1 MKSKIVRGIINGGV
15 LAAVAALGITVYQLG
30 TKPIAENPQEE
41 NSVQVEETGLEE
53 ELSDGENA
61 EDAAAAG
68 DGWQDAAQ
76 DEISDGETGDEAGLS
91 GASEAGADGVTGSIR
106 ETAGSGTAE
115 NAAAD
120 ADNGSGTDDR
130 SVSAAAGAD
139 RSRTDGTGNTADNAG
154 NTSAEGAVNNGAGA
168 STDTAETSA
177 VGIAAQALDF
187 TEDSIM
193 EWPVRGT
200 VLVDYNMDETV
211 YYPTLDQYR
220 VSSAIALQA
229 VEDAPVYA
237 AADGQVLSVV
247 QDACTGTTVTMEL
260 GQTAIIANG
269 PWMISDFYDTSM
281 VEDGF
286 ADKVGTAM
294 YPGDV
299 MYNSG
304 KIGFNV
310 ASKDEKTLDAT
321 LTFVKFLTNE
331 ESQLKMLEI
340 TGDIPAMEG
349 LTSDNVK
356 PLVNEV
362 IANGDKAA
370 HRINDFQSLWYANV
384 VDEISIQYP
393 LLAQGEITPEE
404 FAQALTDAAQKN

>member
-1 MKSKIVRGIINGGV
+1 MNRQPYSGHSIDIEMVTETAALLLFLLLKMNISDRGGKNMKSKIVRGIINGGV

-53 ELSDGENA
+53 EFSDGENA

-91 GASEAGADGVTGSIR
+91 GASEAGADRVIGSIR

-120 ADNGSGTDDR
+120 ADNGSGTEDR
-130 SVSAAAGAD
+130 SVSAD

-260 GQTAIIANG
+260 GNG
-269 PWMISDFYDTSM
+269 YQA
-281 VEDGF
+281 VYG
-286 ADKVGTAM
+286 
-294 YPGDV
+294 
-299 MYNSG
+299 
-304 KIGFNV
+304 
-310 ASKDEKTLDAT
+310 
-321 LTFVKFLTNE
+321 
-331 ESQLKMLEI
+331 QLKDLTVAE
-340 TGDIPAMEG
+340 GDTVKEG
-349 LTSDNVK
+349 
-356 PLVNEV
+356 EV
-362 IANGDKAA
+362 IGNISAPTKYYSVEGPNLYFAMKKDG
-370 HRINDFQSLWYANV
+370 V
-384 VDEISIQYP
+384 PVDPFEY
-393 LLAQGEITPEE
+393 LE
-404 FAQALTDAAQKN
+404 

>member
-15 LAAVAALGITVYQLG
+15 LAAVAALGITVYQFG

-41 NSVQVEETGLEE
+41 NSAQAEETGLEE

-76 DEISDGETGDEAGLS
+76 DEISDGENGDEAGLPGVS
-91 GASEAGADGVTGSIR
+91 ETGADADGVTGSIR

-115 NAAAD
+115 NAA
-120 ADNGSGTDDR
+120 
-130 SVSAAAGAD
+130 
-139 RSRTDGTGNTADNAG
+139 
-154 NTSAEGAVNNGAGA
+154 AEGAVNNGAGA

-177 VGIAAQALDF
+177 VGIAAQVLDF

-220 VSSAIALQA
+220 VSPAIALQA

-247 QDACTGTTVTMEL
+247 QDACTGMTVTMEL
-260 GQTAIIANG
+260 GNG
-269 PWMISDFYDTSM
+269 YQA
-281 VEDGF
+281 VYG
-286 ADKVGTAM
+286 
-294 YPGDV
+294 
-299 MYNSG
+299 
-304 KIGFNV
+304 
-310 ASKDEKTLDAT
+310 
-321 LTFVKFLTNE
+321 
-331 ESQLKMLEI
+331 QLKDLTVAE
-340 TGDIPAMEG
+340 GDTVKEG
-349 LTSDNVK
+349 
-356 PLVNEV
+356 EV
-362 IANGDKAA
+362 IGNISAPTKYYSVEGPNLYFAMKKDG
-370 HRINDFQSLWYANV
+370 V
-384 VDEISIQYP
+384 PVDPFEY
-393 LLAQGEITPEE
+393 LE
-404 FAQALTDAAQKN
+404 

>member
-15 LAAVAALGITVYQLG
+15 LAAVAALGITVYQFG

-41 NSVQVEETGLEE
+41 NSAQVEETGLEE

-68 DGWQDAAQ
+68 DGWQDA
-76 DEISDGETGDEAGLS
+76 ENGDEAGLS
-91 GASEAGADGVTGSIR
+91 GASEAGADADGVTGSIR

-115 NAAAD
+115 NAAAY
-120 ADNGSGTDDR
+120 ADNGSGTEDR
-130 SVSAAAGAD
+130 SVSAAAGAE
-139 RSRTDGTGNTADNAG
+139 GAGNTADNVG
-154 NTSAEGAVNNGAGA
+154 NAAAEGAVNNGAGA

-177 VGIAAQALDF
+177 VGIAAQVLDF

-220 VSSAIALQA
+220 VSPAIALQA

-260 GQTAIIANG
+260 GNG
-269 PWMISDFYDTSM
+269 YQA
-281 VEDGF
+281 VYG
-286 ADKVGTAM
+286 
-294 YPGDV
+294 
-299 MYNSG
+299 
-304 KIGFNV
+304 
-310 ASKDEKTLDAT
+310 
-321 LTFVKFLTNE
+321 
-331 ESQLKMLEI
+331 QLKDLTVAE
-340 TGDIPAMEG
+340 GDTVKEG
-349 LTSDNVK
+349 
-356 PLVNEV
+356 EV
-362 IANGDKAA
+362 IGNISAPTKYYSVEGPNLYFAMKKDG
-370 HRINDFQSLWYANV
+370 V
-384 VDEISIQYP
+384 PVDPFEY
-393 LLAQGEITPEE
+393 LE
-404 FAQALTDAAQKN
+404 

>member
-30 TKPIAENPQEE
+30 TKPIAENLQEE

-76 DEISDGETGDEAGLS
+76 DEISDGETGDETGLS
-91 GASEAGADGVTGSIR
+91 GASEAGADADGVTGSIR
-106 ETAGSGTAE
+106 ETAGSGVAETAGTNG
-115 NAAAD
+115 NAVTD
-120 ADNGSGTDDR
+120 TDNGSGTEDR
-130 SVSAAAGAD
+130 NVSAAEGAD

-154 NTSAEGAVNNGAGA
+154 NTSAEGENAADNGAGA

-177 VGIAAQALDF
+177 AGIAAQALDF

-260 GQTAIIANG
+260 GNG
-269 PWMISDFYDTSM
+269 YQA
-281 VEDGF
+281 VYG
-286 ADKVGTAM
+286 
-294 YPGDV
+294 
-299 MYNSG
+299 
-304 KIGFNV
+304 
-310 ASKDEKTLDAT
+310 
-321 LTFVKFLTNE
+321 
-331 ESQLKMLEI
+331 QLKDLTVAE
-340 TGDIPAMEG
+340 GDTVKEG
-349 LTSDNVK
+349 
-356 PLVNEV
+356 EV
-362 IANGDKAA
+362 IGNISAPTKYYSVEGPNLYFAMKKDG
-370 HRINDFQSLWYANV
+370 V
-384 VDEISIQYP
+384 PVDPFEY
-393 LLAQGEITPEE
+393 LE
-404 FAQALTDAAQKN
+404 

>member
-76 DEISDGETGDEAGLS
+76 DEISDGETGDEADLS
-91 GASEAGADGVTGSIR
+91 GDSEAGADGVTGSIR
-106 ETAGSGTAE
+106 ETAGSDTAE

-120 ADNGSGTDDR
+120 ADNGSGTEDK
-130 SVSAAAGAD
+130 SVSAAAGAG

-260 GQTAIIANG
+260 GNG
-269 PWMISDFYDTSM
+269 YQA
-281 VEDGF
+281 VYG
-286 ADKVGTAM
+286 
-294 YPGDV
+294 
-299 MYNSG
+299 
-304 KIGFNV
+304 
-310 ASKDEKTLDAT
+310 
-321 LTFVKFLTNE
+321 
-331 ESQLKMLEI
+331 QLKDLTVAE
-340 TGDIPAMEG
+340 GDTVKEG
-349 LTSDNVK
+349 
-356 PLVNEV
+356 EV
-362 IANGDKAA
+362 IGNISAPTKYYSVEGPNLYFAMKKDG
-370 HRINDFQSLWYANV
+370 V
-384 VDEISIQYP
+384 PVDPFEY
-393 LLAQGEITPEE
+393 LE
-404 FAQALTDAAQKN
+404 

>member
-61 EDAAAAG
+61 EDAAAVG

-76 DEISDGETGDEAGLS
+76 DEISDGETGDEAGLPGVS
-91 GASEAGADGVTGSIR
+91 ETGADADGVTGSIR

-115 NAAAD
+115 SAAAD
-120 ADNGSGTDDR
+120 ADNGSGTEDR
-130 SVSAAAGAD
+130 SVSAAAGAEGAD
-139 RSRTDGTGNTADNAG
+139 ISHTEGTGNTADNAG
-154 NTSAEGAVNNGAGA
+154 NAAVEGAVNNGAGA

-177 VGIAAQALDF
+177 VGITAQALDF

-220 VSSAIALQA
+220 VSPAIALQA

-260 GQTAIIANG
+260 GNG
-269 PWMISDFYDTSM
+269 YQA
-281 VEDGF
+281 VYG
-286 ADKVGTAM
+286 
-294 YPGDV
+294 
-299 MYNSG
+299 
-304 KIGFNV
+304 
-310 ASKDEKTLDAT
+310 
-321 LTFVKFLTNE
+321 
-331 ESQLKMLEI
+331 QLK
-340 TGDIPAMEG
+340 G
-349 LTSDNVK
+349 LTVAEGDTVK
-356 PLVNEV
+356 EGEV
-362 IANGDKAA
+362 IGNISAPTKYYSVEGPNLYFAMKKDG
-370 HRINDFQSLWYANV
+370 V
-384 VDEISIQYP
+384 PVDPFEY
-393 LLAQGEITPEE
+393 LE
-404 FAQALTDAAQKN
+404 

>member
-68 DGWQDAAQ
+68 DGWQDVAQ

-220 VSSAIALQA
+220 VSSAIAFRQWRMRRCMRRQMVRCFLLYRM
-229 VEDAPVYA
+229 PVRER
-237 AADGQVLSVV
+237 L
-247 QDACTGTTVTMEL
+247 
-260 GQTAIIANG
+260 
-269 PWMISDFYDTSM
+269 
-281 VEDGF
+281 
-286 ADKVGTAM
+286 
-294 YPGDV
+294 
-299 MYNSG
+299 
-304 KIGFNV
+304 
-310 ASKDEKTLDAT
+310 
-321 LTFVKFLTNE
+321 
-331 ESQLKMLEI
+331 
-340 TGDIPAMEG
+340 
-349 LTSDNVK
+349 
-356 PLVNEV
+356 
-362 IANGDKAA
+362 
-370 HRINDFQSLWYANV
+370 
-384 VDEISIQYP
+384 
-393 LLAQGEITPEE
+393 
-404 FAQALTDAAQKN
+404 

>member
-120 ADNGSGTDDR
+120 ADNGSGTEDR
-130 SVSAAAGAD
+130 SVSAA
-139 RSRTDGTGNTADNAG
+139 AG

-260 GQTAIIANG
+260 GNG
-269 PWMISDFYDTSM
+269 YQA
-281 VEDGF
+281 VYG
-286 ADKVGTAM
+286 
-294 YPGDV
+294 
-299 MYNSG
+299 
-304 KIGFNV
+304 
-310 ASKDEKTLDAT
+310 
-321 LTFVKFLTNE
+321 
-331 ESQLKMLEI
+331 QLKDLTVAE
-340 TGDIPAMEG
+340 GDTVKEG
-349 LTSDNVK
+349 
-356 PLVNEV
+356 EV
-362 IANGDKAA
+362 IGNISAPTKYYSVEGPNLYFAMKKDG
-370 HRINDFQSLWYANV
+370 V
-384 VDEISIQYP
+384 PVDPFEY
-393 LLAQGEITPEE
+393 LE
-404 FAQALTDAAQKN
+404 

>member
-15 LAAVAALGITVYQLG
+15 LAAVAALGITVYQFG

-41 NSVQVEETGLEE
+41 NSAQAEETGLEE

-76 DEISDGETGDEAGLS
+76 DEISDGENGDEAGLPGVS
-91 GASEAGADGVTGSIR
+91 ETGADADGVTGSIR

-120 ADNGSGTDDR
+120 ADNGNGTED
-130 SVSAAAGAD
+130 SAAAGAA
-139 RSRTDGTGNTADNAG
+139 GAGNTADNVG
-154 NTSAEGAVNNGAGA
+154 NAAAEGAVNNGAGA

-220 VSSAIALQA
+220 VSPAIALQA

-247 QDACTGTTVTMEL
+247 QDACTGMTVTMEL
-260 GQTAIIANG
+260 GNG
-269 PWMISDFYDTSM
+269 YQA
-281 VEDGF
+281 VYG
-286 ADKVGTAM
+286 
-294 YPGDV
+294 
-299 MYNSG
+299 
-304 KIGFNV
+304 
-310 ASKDEKTLDAT
+310 
-321 LTFVKFLTNE
+321 
-331 ESQLKMLEI
+331 QLKDLTVAE
-340 TGDIPAMEG
+340 GDTVKEG
-349 LTSDNVK
+349 
-356 PLVNEV
+356 EV
-362 IANGDKAA
+362 IGNISAPTKYYSVEGPNLYFAMKKDG
-370 HRINDFQSLWYANV
+370 V
-384 VDEISIQYP
+384 PVDPFEY
-393 LLAQGEITPEE
+393 LE
-404 FAQALTDAAQKN
+404 

>member
-15 LAAVAALGITVYQLG
+15 LAAVAALGITVYQFG

-41 NSVQVEETGLEE
+41 NSAQAEETGLEE

-120 ADNGSGTDDR
+120 ADNGSGTEDR
-130 SVSAAAGAD
+130 SVSAAAGAE
-139 RSRTDGTGNTADNAG
+139 SAGNTADNVG
-154 NTSAEGAVNNGAGA
+154 NAAAEGAVNNGAGA

-177 VGIAAQALDF
+177 VGIAAQVLDF

-220 VSSAIALQA
+220 VSPAIALQA

-260 GQTAIIANG
+260 GNG
-269 PWMISDFYDTSM
+269 YQA
-281 VEDGF
+281 VYG
-286 ADKVGTAM
+286 
-294 YPGDV
+294 
-299 MYNSG
+299 
-304 KIGFNV
+304 
-310 ASKDEKTLDAT
+310 
-321 LTFVKFLTNE
+321 
-331 ESQLKMLEI
+331 QLKDLTVAE
-340 TGDIPAMEG
+340 GDTVKEG
-349 LTSDNVK
+349 
-356 PLVNEV
+356 EV
-362 IANGDKAA
+362 IGNISAPTKYYSVEGPNLYFAMKKDG
-370 HRINDFQSLWYANV
+370 V
-384 VDEISIQYP
+384 PVDPFEY
-393 LLAQGEITPEE
+393 LE
-404 FAQALTDAAQKN
+404 

>member
-15 LAAVAALGITVYQLG
+15 LAAVAALRITVYQFG
-30 TKPIAENPQEE
+30 TKPSAEKPQEE
-41 NSVQVEETGLEE
+41 NSAQAEETGLEE

-76 DEISDGETGDEAGLS
+76 DEISDGENGDEAGLPGVS
-91 GASEAGADGVTGSIR
+91 ETGADADGVTGSIR

-120 ADNGSGTDDR
+120 ADNGNGTED
-130 SVSAAAGAD
+130 SAAAGAAGAG
-139 RSRTDGTGNTADNAG
+139 RSQTEGTGNTADNAG
-154 NTSAEGAVNNGAGA
+154 NAAAEGAVNNGAGA

-177 VGIAAQALDF
+177 VGIAAQVLDF

-220 VSSAIALQA
+220 VSPAIALQA

-247 QDACTGTTVTMEL
+247 QDACTGMTVTMEL
-260 GQTAIIANG
+260 GNG
-269 PWMISDFYDTSM
+269 YQA
-281 VEDGF
+281 VYG
-286 ADKVGTAM
+286 
-294 YPGDV
+294 
-299 MYNSG
+299 
-304 KIGFNV
+304 
-310 ASKDEKTLDAT
+310 
-321 LTFVKFLTNE
+321 
-331 ESQLKMLEI
+331 QLKDLTVAE
-340 TGDIPAMEG
+340 GDTVKEG
-349 LTSDNVK
+349 
-356 PLVNEV
+356 EV
-362 IANGDKAA
+362 IGNISAPTKYCSVEGPNLYFAMKKDG
-370 HRINDFQSLWYANV
+370 V
-384 VDEISIQYP
+384 PVDPFEY
-393 LLAQGEITPEE
+393 LE
-404 FAQALTDAAQKN
+404 

>member
-15 LAAVAALGITVYQLG
+15 LAAVAALGITVYQFG

-41 NSVQVEETGLEE
+41 NSAQAEETGLEE

-76 DEISDGETGDEAGLS
+76 DEISDGENGDEAGLS
-91 GASEAGADGVTGSIR
+91 GASEAGADADGVTGSIR
-106 ETAGSGTAE
+106 ETAGSGTE
-115 NAAAD
+115 
-120 ADNGSGTDDR
+120 DR
-130 SVSAAAGAD
+130 SVSAAAGAE
-139 RSRTDGTGNTADNAG
+139 GAGNTADNAG
-154 NTSAEGAVNNGAGA
+154 KAAAEGAVNNGAGA

-220 VSSAIALQA
+220 VSPAIALQA

-260 GQTAIIANG
+260 GNG
-269 PWMISDFYDTSM
+269 YQA
-281 VEDGF
+281 VYG
-286 ADKVGTAM
+286 
-294 YPGDV
+294 
-299 MYNSG
+299 
-304 KIGFNV
+304 
-310 ASKDEKTLDAT
+310 
-321 LTFVKFLTNE
+321 
-331 ESQLKMLEI
+331 QLKDLTVAE
-340 TGDIPAMEG
+340 GDTVKEG
-349 LTSDNVK
+349 
-356 PLVNEV
+356 EV
-362 IANGDKAA
+362 IGNISAPTKYYSVEGPNLYFAMKKDG
-370 HRINDFQSLWYANV
+370 V
-384 VDEISIQYP
+384 PVDPFEY
-393 LLAQGEITPEE
+393 LE
-404 FAQALTDAAQKN
+404 

>member
-1 MKSKIVRGIINGGV
+1 MNRQPYSGHSIDIEMVTETAALLFFLLLKMNISDRGGKNMKSKIVRGIINGGV

-41 NSVQVEETGLEE
+41 NFVQVEETGLEE

-61 EDAAAAG
+61 EDAATAG

-76 DEISDGETGDEAGLS
+76 GEISDGETGDETGLS
-91 GASEAGADGVTGSIR
+91 GASEAGTDADGVTGSIR
-106 ETAGSGTAE
+106 ETAGSGVAE
-115 NAAAD
+115 NAVAD
-120 ADNGSGTDDR
+120 ADNGSGTEDR
-130 SVSAAAGAD
+130 SVSAAAGSEGVD
-139 RSRTDGTGNTADNAG
+139 RSRTGETGNTADNAG
-154 NTSAEGAVNNGAGA
+154 NASAEGENAADNGAGA

-177 VGIAAQALDF
+177 AGIAAQALDF

-260 GQTAIIANG
+260 GNG
-269 PWMISDFYDTSM
+269 YQA
-281 VEDGF
+281 VYG
-286 ADKVGTAM
+286 
-294 YPGDV
+294 
-299 MYNSG
+299 
-304 KIGFNV
+304 
-310 ASKDEKTLDAT
+310 
-321 LTFVKFLTNE
+321 
-331 ESQLKMLEI
+331 QLKDLTVAE
-340 TGDIPAMEG
+340 GDTVKEG
-349 LTSDNVK
+349 
-356 PLVNEV
+356 EV
-362 IANGDKAA
+362 IGNISAPTKYYSVEGPNLYFAMKKDG
-370 HRINDFQSLWYANV
+370 V
-384 VDEISIQYP
+384 PVDPFEY
-393 LLAQGEITPEE
+393 LE
-404 FAQALTDAAQKN
+404 